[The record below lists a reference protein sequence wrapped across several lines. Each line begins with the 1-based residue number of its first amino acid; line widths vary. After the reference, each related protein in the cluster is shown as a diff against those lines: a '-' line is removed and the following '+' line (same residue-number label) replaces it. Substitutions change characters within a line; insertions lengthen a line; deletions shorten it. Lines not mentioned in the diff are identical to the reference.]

1 MDGWMSLG
9 AWKDKG
15 WASEKFDPYTS
26 SLPGFPGASDG
37 KESACLAG
45 DSGSIPGSRRSPG
58 EGISYPLQYSCLE
71 NPMNRGAQWAAVH
84 DIIKSQRRLSLLFL
98 TDFLLP
104 TLHSRRLGFPWR
116 PEKEKELL
124 PLQRQPLMPPAQH
137 REGSSSDSRV
147 LLVSVSF
154 EPLAGSPGAS
164 GSSGGATLRV
174 SLSPVG
180 GREEQ
185 GKKKEC
191 WGSYGWS
198 PTPNPQPPG
207 IIPKTLEPE
216 PRLVP
221 GRQWMNAVTVPMSG
235 ASWGPV
241 EAARVLRSER
251 DCGPEGFSLS
261 HSP

>member
-1 MDGWMSLG
+1 
-9 AWKDKG
+9 
-15 WASEKFDPYTS
+15 
-26 SLPGFPGASDG
+26 
-37 KESACLAG
+37 
-45 DSGSIPGSRRSPG
+45 
-58 EGISYPLQYSCLE
+58 
-71 NPMNRGAQWAAVH
+71 MNRGAQWAAVH

-98 TDFLLP
+98 TDSLLP

-174 SLSPVG
+174 SLSPGG

-191 WGSYGWS
+191 
-198 PTPNPQPPG
+198 
-207 IIPKTLEPE
+207 
-216 PRLVP
+216 
-221 GRQWMNAVTVPMSG
+221 
-235 ASWGPV
+235 
-241 EAARVLRSER
+241 
-251 DCGPEGFSLS
+251 
-261 HSP
+261 

>member
-1 MDGWMSLG
+1 MSLG

-84 DIIKSQRRLSLLFL
+84 DVIKSQRRLSLLFL

-191 WGSYGWS
+191 
-198 PTPNPQPPG
+198 
-207 IIPKTLEPE
+207 
-216 PRLVP
+216 
-221 GRQWMNAVTVPMSG
+221 
-235 ASWGPV
+235 
-241 EAARVLRSER
+241 
-251 DCGPEGFSLS
+251 
-261 HSP
+261 